1 VRIASGVPGVI
12 GLIGALALAG
22 CQSSAPATGSFAD
35 AGALHASV
43 SKAMED
49 CWFSGDPAFAAYV
62 YTPEINAGTP
72 RILVVPRNEP
82 TGLPLLVVE
91 AKGGSAVEFYGPL
104 LVSETGPRIRADLG
118 RWSQGGT
125 SCA

>member
-1 VRIASGVPGVI
+1 VRIASGLPGVV
-12 GLIGALALAG
+12 GLIGAVALAG

-72 RILVVPRNEP
+72 RILVVPKNEP

-91 AKGGSAVEFYGPL
+91 SKSTSTVDFFGPL
-104 LVSETGPRIRADLG
+104 LASAEGPRIRADLG

-125 SCA
+125 GCG